1 MPLSSFST
9 AVTVFLTTWLSGP
22 LIYSLDKL
30 AAMED
35 ERWIFVAGVIVLP
48 CFGLMTYVFARK
60 TQAMAESDQPLFYG
74 KHIVA
79 DRKHAS
85 TYSPVA
91 FRWVH
96 TGIEPPFLLRNC
108 LGVRYRTPRL
118 RGYGSGTG
126 HRATPMR
133 TVSGSGSL

>member
-1 MPLSSFST
+1 MGNHSSSVNTFVNRVASPVKSVTTEGALLSFSQGRKICRKMPLSSFST

-74 KHIVA
+74 KQA
-79 DRKHAS
+79 
-85 TYSPVA
+85 
-91 FRWVH
+91 
-96 TGIEPPFLLRNC
+96 
-108 LGVRYRTPRL
+108 
-118 RGYGSGTG
+118 
-126 HRATPMR
+126 
-133 TVSGSGSL
+133 